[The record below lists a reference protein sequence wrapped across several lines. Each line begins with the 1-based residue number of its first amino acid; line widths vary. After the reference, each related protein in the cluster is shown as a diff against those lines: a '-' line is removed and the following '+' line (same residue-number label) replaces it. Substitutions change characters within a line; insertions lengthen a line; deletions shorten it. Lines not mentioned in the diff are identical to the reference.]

1 MFRYLIAAA
10 AAAALCG
17 LSLPAAAEPRPVE
30 YVRLCDMY
38 GTKYYYSP
46 GTDTCINADTGV
58 TRRQVDDGNGGEMT
72 EVGKTALAA
81 HVDDID
87 NRITR
92 AFENASISAALA
104 APDLVQGEHFGV
116 RLNWGNAGYSNAFG
130 ITGAAVLS
138 EGFDHGGRLTGTLG
152 IAFAGSQVGGNAG
165 LQFSW

>member
-1 MFRYLIAAA
+1 MFRYLLAPAIFG
-10 AAAALCG
+10 AAALF
-17 LSLPAAAEPRPVE
+17 AAPSQAAVE
-30 YVRLCDMY
+30 YVKVCSAY
-38 GTKYYYSP
+38 GPNYYYSP
-46 GTDTCINADTGV
+46 GTDTCINAQTGV
-58 TRRQVDDGNGGEMT
+58 TKRQVDNGEGGT
-72 EVGKTALAA
+72 TTVTGKTALAA

-104 APDLVQGEHFGV
+104 APDLVQGEHFGLRV
-116 RLNWGNAGYSNAFG
+116 NWGNAGYANAFG

-152 IAFAGSQVGGNAG
+152 IAFAGRQVGGSAG

>member
-1 MFRYLIAAA
+1 MFRYFLAPAILGAATLLAVPSEA
-10 AAAALCG
+10 A
-17 LSLPAAAEPRPVE
+17 VE
-30 YVRLCDMY
+30 YVRICSAY
-38 GTKYYYSP
+38 GANYYYSP

-58 TRRQVDDGNGGEMT
+58 TNRKVDDGNGGFT
-72 EVGKTALAA
+72 TVTGKTALAA

-104 APDLVQGEHFGV
+104 APDLVQGEHFGLRV
-116 RLNWGNAGYSNAFG
+116 NWGNAGDANAFG

-138 EGFDHGGRLTGTLG
+138 EGFAHGGRLTGTLG
-152 IAFAGSQVGGNAG
+152 IAFSGNVVGGNAG

>member
-1 MFRYLIAAA
+1 MFKYLFAAA
-10 AAAALCG
+10 AVALCG
-17 LSLPAAAEPRPVE
+17 LSLPAAAAQPVE
-30 YVRLCDMY
+30 YVRECDMY
-38 GTKYYYSP
+38 GANYYYSP
-46 GTDTCINADTGV
+46 GTNTCINTDTGM
-58 TRRQVDDGNGGEMT
+58 TKRQVDDGNGGEMT

-104 APDLVQGEHFGV
+104 APDLVQGEHFGL
-116 RLNWGNAGYSNAFG
+116 RINWGNAGDANAFG